1 MDIPFSIDLIS
12 DLNLADDEELNWEGK
27 PTSLFCAVAGGISG
41 NLKKVHQVLSHLG
54 SIYRGVLYIDG
65 KAEHHDIHAYETRI
79 QQLKLLCEPIPNVIY
94 LHNHVIIL
102 NGVAFVAINGWY
114 NSNYQQLPE
123 VDRVIVDSLRIQ
135 DMDYLNKTIRSLQHH
150 HESKRICVISSS
162 LPSEQ
167 LTFKDPENDL
177 PDPVG
182 IIMALLNDTNNKVD
196 HWLFGSYNKIIDG
209 TYNNRRYVNNPK
221 FANLPYYPKRIALS

>member
-1 MDIPFSIDLIS
+1 
-12 DLNLADDEELNWEGK
+12 
-27 PTSLFCAVAGGISG
+27 
-41 NLKKVHQVLSHLG
+41 
-54 SIYRGVLYIDG
+54 
-65 KAEHHDIHAYETRI
+65 
-79 QQLKLLCEPIPNVIY
+79 
-94 LHNHVIIL
+94 
-102 NGVAFVAINGWY
+102 
-114 NSNYQQLPE
+114 
-123 VDRVIVDSLRIQ
+123 
-135 DMDYLNKTIRSLQHH
+135 MDYLNKTIRSLQHH

-167 LTFKDPENDL
+167 LTFKDPDNDL

-182 IIMALLNDTNNKVD
+182 IIMALLNDTSNKVD

>member
-1 MDIPFSIDLIS
+1 MDIPFSVDLIS
-12 DLNLADDEELNWEGK
+12 DLDLLDNEDFNWEGK
-27 PTSLFCAVAGGISG
+27 PTSLFCAVAGSISH

-65 KAEHHDIHAYETRI
+65 KLEHQDLFHYENKI
-79 QQLKLLCEPIPNVIY
+79 NQLKLLCDPIPNVIY

-102 NGVAFVAINGWY
+102 NQVAFIAINGWY

-123 VDRVIVDSLRIQ
+123 VERSIVDRLRMQ
-135 DMDYLNKTIRSLQHH
+135 DLDYLNKTLRSLQHH
-150 HESKRICVISSS
+150 PEAKRICVISSS

-167 LTFKDPENDL
+167 LTFKDPDNDL

-182 IIMALLNDTNNKVD
+182 IIMALLNDEFNKVD

-221 FANLPYYPKRIALS
+221 FYNLPYWPKRINLS